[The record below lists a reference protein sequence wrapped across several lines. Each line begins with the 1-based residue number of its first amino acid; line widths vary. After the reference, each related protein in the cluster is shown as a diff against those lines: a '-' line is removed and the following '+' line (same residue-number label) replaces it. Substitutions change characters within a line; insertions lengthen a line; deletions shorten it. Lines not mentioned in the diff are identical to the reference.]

1 MYIIAHITSSNIINI
16 YIYIY
21 DDESYNYN
29 WAYSWIFDTFPY
41 PIAVSHRLLHGRLRH
56 PGRGIEAAVPAV
68 AVEAGAGGFLRPAVE
83 GLFSNPQ
90 AKYGFQRKYRIVS
103 KQVGL

>member
-16 YIYIY
+16 YIY
-21 DDESYNYN
+21 DESYNYN

-90 AKYGFQRKYRIVS
+90 AKYGFQRKCRIVS